1 MLPQSKRCSQATAQ
15 VALVDSTNPIA
26 TGTVKRRPPA
36 ADATIFPGGGLAAVG
51 CLAALALQP
60 DRQADAQCHRCGN
73 DHRVHGH
80 RPRVL

>member
-36 ADATIFPGGGLAAVG
+36 ADAAIFPGGG
-51 CLAALALQP
+51 LAALALQP